1 MLAIRLALTA
11 LVTCV
16 GTQSVGT
23 EPLISKSYSYYSV
36 SGQTSEEL
44 EHELWRSGPELAET
58 GTRHPGATRI
68 KMSRTISFEET
79 PDRCRVSDVS
89 VKLETNLTLPRWT
102 DQANADRKA
111 KLVWLTLSSDIK
123 RHEERHAEIARQ
135 WARKLEKTLKA
146 LRPMPDCPRMQA
158 EVEAVSKTILEK
170 HSADHDRFDRVEA
183 ASFER
188 RIKRILRYKASQMRT
203 DG

>member
-1 MLAIRLALTA
+1 MLANRLVLTA
-11 LVTCV
+11 LATCLA
-16 GTQSVGT
+16 TQFAFT
-23 EPLISKSYSYYSV
+23 EPLVSKSYSYYSV
-36 SGQTSEEL
+36 SGRTSAEL
-44 EHELWRSGPELAET
+44 EHELWRNGPKLSET
-58 GTRHPGATRI
+58 GIRHPGATRI
-68 KMSRTISFEET
+68 NLSRTINFEET
-79 PDRCRVSDVS
+79 PGRCRVSGVT
-89 VKLETNLTLPRWT
+89 VKLDTKLTLPRWT
-102 DQANADRKA
+102 DQAKADRKA
-111 KLVWLTLSSDIK
+111 KLVWSTLSSDIK

-135 WARKLEKTLKA
+135 WARKLEMSLKA

-158 EVEAVSKTILEK
+158 EVEAVSQAILKK